1 MKRYV
6 YCFSRYTYHLSGCSS
21 VGRVRG
27 LGPRGRR
34 FEPGHPDQFFKY
46 DILNLMPIKNL
57 KVFAISLL
65 SPFLFAFIGQ
75 VFTTP
80 SISTW
85 YATLNKPSFS
95 PPNWLFGPVWT
106 ILYFLMG
113 ISLYLIWSK
122 SKKNFLLVKL
132 FYLHLAINTLWSI
145 LFFRLKNPTLAFI
158 DIIALFA
165 FIVFFVYKFYPLN
178 KTASYLLLPYLLWVS
193 FASILNLSIVLL
205 N

>member
-1 MKRYV
+1 
-6 YCFSRYTYHLSGCSS
+6 
-21 VGRVRG
+21 
-27 LGPRGRR
+27 
-34 FEPGHPDQFFKY
+34 
-46 DILNLMPIKNL
+46 MPIKNL

-85 YATLNKPSFS
+85 YATLNKLSFS

-106 ILYFLMG
+106 ILYLLMG

-122 SKKNFLLVKL
+122 SKKNFFLVKL
-132 FYLHLAINTLWSI
+132 FYLHLAINSLWSI
-145 LFFRLKNPTLAFI
+145 LFFGLKNPTLALI

-165 FIVFFVYKFYPLN
+165 FIVFFVYKFYPIN